1 MSKSRP
7 NRIWAFVTAVALAL
21 SGLVGLSVTVQQQAP
36 AKALSG
42 SSFDPGLII
51 GDSVFYDF
59 GATDAQSLQAF
70 MDQQVP
76 NCKSTLPRNPNPGDF
91 TCLRY
96 YRTDI
101 PAMAADPSRCDAI
114 AATPNQTVAQM
125 LVIIG
130 RACNINPRVLLVT
143 LQKEQGLVT
152 STNPYWPDSSG
163 GPSTTKP
170 QDYRYQIA
178 MGFNCPD
185 SAPCSTFGFFYQV
198 YKAASQF
205 HWYGNPAGSFTYL
218 KVGKD
223 VSVAYQANKASCG
236 RRTFTL
242 KSQATAALYYYT
254 PYTPNQAA
262 LSNLYGSGD
271 SCSAYG
277 NRNFWRYYWDWFGSP
292 VGGGFLLQSSS
303 SAVYLITPDPASG
316 NYVKH
321 RVGDPAL
328 VKAYAPLGPIGQIS
342 QDYLDSFA
350 TSSDMNR
357 LVKSATGGYYFVD
370 GGRKYVV
377 SSCDQA
383 TNYGLNCATAV
394 QLSANQLNAL
404 PSSGTVS
411 ALVPDAAGQSAGAT
425 YLITAGV
432 KHEILDAASVAAAG
446 INLPVISPV
455 GITAFSYLPWGAPI
469 AKDGELFTNR
479 TTGTDSTIM
488 DGKYYAIDAK
498 TSADMDFKQWFT
510 PTTGTLSAVSLATID
525 SGTTIQS
532 IVQDTSGRRYL
543 LTPAGRRAVV
553 GDNALMLAPAQ
564 LPDSVLKKIPLLAND
579 LIEPFLAK
587 AAAGKSTYYVSAQT
601 KRAVFNASAA
611 VKLSALTSDPTVQ
624 VLPASALDLISSGSS
639 IFAPGTALLDSY
651 GHIFV
656 TDDLTGYRQI
666 ANQLLATEFGFGKQ
680 LKVTKA
686 DLSDYSSLGTLSYR
700 ITCGTQQYLAVNGI
714 WQPINDAYAAAY
726 PGKPVQLADNTCA
739 YLKKGTTAL
748 GRFVVSPLKL
758 IYLMSAGKRRL
769 VSQKQYEELR
779 GTTPTAFKIDAT
791 LATILPLGVAMAA
804 SYKTPIA
811 NPDDLAPAPTAT
823 PTATPMATPLV
834 TPKPTASTSASPKP
848 TATPTATATPKPS
861 SSATPTPNPTATPA
875 TATKTYTVVSGD
887 TLTKIAL
894 KFGVTVTAIKTAN
907 SLTSDVIQLGQ
918 KLLIP

>member
-1 MSKSRP
+1 MPKNRP
-7 NRIWAFVTAVALAL
+7 TRFWAFVTSVALAL
-21 SGLVGLSVTVQQQAP
+21 SGLVGLSITVQQQTP

-59 GATDAQSLQAF
+59 GATDAPSLQAF

-76 NCKSTLPRNPNPGDF
+76 NCKSTLPRNPSPGDF

-101 PAMAADPSRCDAI
+101 PAVAADPSRCDAI
-114 AATPNQTVAQM
+114 PATPNQTVAQM

-170 QDYRYQIA
+170 ADYRYQIA

-185 SAPCSTFGFFYQV
+185 SGPCSTFGFFYQV

-218 KVGKD
+218 KVGRD
-223 VSVAYQANKASCG
+223 VSVSYQANKASCG
-236 RRTFTL
+236 KRTFTL

-292 VGGGFLLQSSS
+292 VGGGFLLQSSTS
-303 SAVYLITPDPASG
+303 DVYLITPDPASG

-321 RVGDPAL
+321 RVVDPTL
-328 VKAYAPLGPIGQIS
+328 VKAYAPLGPIGRIS

-350 TSSDMNR
+350 TSTDMNR
-357 LVKSATGGYYFVD
+357 LVKSATGGYFFVD

-383 TNYGLNCATAV
+383 TNYGLSCSTAV
-394 QLSANQLNAL
+394 QLSANQLNAM
-404 PSSGTVS
+404 PSSGTLS
-411 ALVPDAAGQSAGAT
+411 AFVPDVAGQALGGPS

-432 KHEILDAASVAAAG
+432 KHEILDAASVTAAG
-446 INLPVISPV
+446 INLPASSPV
-455 GITAFSYLPWGAPI
+455 GIAAFSYLPWGTPI

-479 TTGTDSTIM
+479 TTGTDATIM

-498 TSADMDFKQWFT
+498 TSADMDFRQWFT
-510 PTTGTLSAVSLATID
+510 PTIGTLSAQSLATID
-525 SGTTIQS
+525 SGVAIQS
-532 IVQDTSGRRYL
+532 IVQDAAGKRFV
-543 LTPAGRRAVV
+543 LTPDGRRAVV
-553 GDNALMLAPAQ
+553 GENALMIAPAQ
-564 LPDSVLKKIPLLAND
+564 LPDSVLKRIPLLTND
-579 LIEPFLAK
+579 LTLPFLAK
-587 AAAGKSTYYVSAQT
+587 SSTGKSTYYIAGQS
-601 KRAVFNASAA
+601 KRTTFNASAV
-611 VKLSALTSDPTVQ
+611 VKLSALTTDPSVQ
-624 VLPASALDLISSGSS
+624 ILPQSALDQIASGSS
-639 IFAPGTALLDSY
+639 IFAPATALLDSY

-656 TDDLTGYRQI
+656 TDDLAGYRQI
-666 ANQLLATEFGFGKQ
+666 ATQALATELGFTKQ

-686 DLSDYSSLGTLSYR
+686 ELSDYSSVGSMSYR
-700 ITCGTQQYLAVNGI
+700 IICGTQQYLAVNGT

-739 YLKKGTTAL
+739 YLKKGTTQL
-748 GRFVVSPLKL
+748 GRFVTSPLKF

-769 VSQKQYEELR
+769 VSAKQYEELR
-779 GTTPTAFKIDAT
+779 GTTPASFKIDAT
-791 LATILPLGVAMAA
+791 MTTILPLGVAMSAN
-804 SYKTPIA
+804 YKTPLE
-811 NPDDLAPAPTAT
+811 NPNDSLPTPTAT
-823 PTATPMATPLV
+823 PTATPVPTPSV
-834 TPKPTASTSASPKP
+834 TATPKPTVSP
-848 TATPTATATPKPS
+848 TATPKPTPSVTATPKPS
-861 SSATPTPNPTATPA
+861 STTTPTPTPTATV
-875 TATKTYTVVSGD
+875 KTYTVVSGD
-887 TLTKIAL
+887 TLTKVAL
-894 KFGVTVTAIKTAN
+894 KFGVTIAAIKTAN
-907 SLTSDVIQLGQ
+907 GLTSDVIQLGQ
-918 KLLIP
+918 KLIIP